1 MEKGDVDICWA
12 VVVKRVPCRGQFS
25 SDRINERLV
34 RKCREELVEHGSL
47 RISGGAWGTKS
58 PRIILVEPEADDE
71 HEYDR
76 ESGDRFLSRVFF
88 PMPGLGADFSASTA
102 GSLIRHQF
110 RD

>member
-34 RKCREELVEHGSL
+34 RKCRGELVEQGNL
-47 RISGGAWGTKS
+47 RIPGGARGTES

-71 HEYDR
+71 HEDDR
-76 ESGDRFLSRVFF
+76 ECGERFLSRVFF
-88 PMPGLGADFSASTA
+88 PMPGLGADYGFSTA
-102 GSLIRHQF
+102 RSLIRH
-110 RD
+110 